1 MSSSR
6 VSALWPGWGRVL
18 AGGWS
23 MADRRR
29 GPGLRPP
36 PAREDCLRLR
46 RGLLARSPG
55 SAGSAGRQQAHSWPR
70 LRARL
75 RRRIIRVGRRS
86 SLSRTASSRGR
97 GRGPFPRSALVD
109 LPDRCCDLIQ
119 SEHGTDRWVD
129 RAGLHE
135 RHEVAP
141 LPDRVARFDRSVSS
155 DRFPNPPGG
164 FHRNGLSVGP
174 RWGRRGALRG
184 GWPGGRDGCA
194 PVAEAAGADRGGVE
208 QYPVVAGRP

>member
-1 MSSSR
+1 
-6 VSALWPGWGRVL
+6 
-18 AGGWS
+18 

-109 LPDRCCDLIQ
+109 LPDRCCGAVQ

-164 FHRNGLSVGP
+164 FHRNGLSIGP
-174 RWGRRGALRG
+174 GSRGAGSFWDRVNEHQRRWSKLSLTRLI
-184 GWPGGRDGCA
+184 D
-194 PVAEAAGADRGGVE
+194 EAARCQQQRAPGFASRSFILRRSKSRRVRTGVS
-208 QYPVVAGRP
+208 